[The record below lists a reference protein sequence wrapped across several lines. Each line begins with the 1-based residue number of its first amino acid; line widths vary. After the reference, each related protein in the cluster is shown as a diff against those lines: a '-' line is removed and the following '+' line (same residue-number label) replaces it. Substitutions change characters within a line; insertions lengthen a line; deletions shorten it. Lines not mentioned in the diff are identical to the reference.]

1 MRFTDV
7 QTVGF
12 VNSQT
17 RGQLLRTW
25 SCFYVTGIKKFYMSW
40 ENQFVQP
47 RWVSMLAVYFF
58 ACVSSDVFLFSF
70 GMLTSNTINN
80 LLSFNKCN

>member
-1 MRFTDV
+1 
-7 QTVGF
+7 
-12 VNSQT
+12 
-17 RGQLLRTW
+17 
-25 SCFYVTGIKKFYMSW
+25 MSW

-80 LLSFNKCN
+80 LLSFKKCN